1 MTVQHTGSM
10 SLSHLTS
17 YYCCQLGEQL
27 LSLVLSTEY
36 PGSFEVGGN
45 VSAL

>member
-17 YYCCQLGEQL
+17 YYCQLGEQL